1 MPATNAVSERSFSSM
16 RRLKSYLRSTI
27 NQSRLNHVMIL
38 HMNKEKVDSLDLDV
52 IGNEFVEGNE
62 HHLKYLGKFK

>member
-1 MPATNAVSERSFSSM
+1 MPTTNAVSERSFSSM

-27 NQSRLNHVMIL
+27 NQSRLNQVIIL